1 MASKLYVGGLS
12 YSTTSETLRE
22 YFAQCGTVES
32 AAVITDKFSGQSRG
46 FGFVE
51 MATAEEAQ
59 RAISELNG
67 KDLDGRKLTVNL
79 KSRINWVWTDG
90 SADVHDVKLISAPK
104 GFKKFQTEPG
114 SAGYTYSKTLTKPG
128 VYKFICTLHEED
140 NMRMTITV
148 RH

>member
-1 MASKLYVGGLS
+1 MRVLLALALTGVAALAAAPAVAVPPDAVRKPQKKRVEVVDNF
-12 YSTTSETLRE
+12 YSP
-22 YFAQCGTVES
+22 
-32 AAVITDKFSGQSRG
+32 
-46 FGFVE
+46 
-51 MATAEEAQ
+51 
-59 RAISELNG
+59 
-67 KDLDGRKLTVNL
+67 RKLTVNL

-90 SADVHDVKLISAPK
+90 SADVHDVKLLSAPK

-128 VYKFICTLHEED
+128 VYNFICTLHEED

>member
-1 MASKLYVGGLS
+1 VRALLALALTGVAALAAEPAVPPDAVRKPQKKRVEVVDNF
-12 YSTTSETLRE
+12 YSP
-22 YFAQCGTVES
+22 
-32 AAVITDKFSGQSRG
+32 
-46 FGFVE
+46 
-51 MATAEEAQ
+51 
-59 RAISELNG
+59 
-67 KDLDGRKLTVNL
+67 RKLTVNL

-90 SADVHDVKLISAPK
+90 SADVHDVKLLSAPK

>member
-1 MASKLYVGGLS
+1 VRALLALALTGVAALAAAPAVAVPPDAVRKPQKKRVEVVDNF
-12 YSTTSETLRE
+12 YSP
-22 YFAQCGTVES
+22 
-32 AAVITDKFSGQSRG
+32 
-46 FGFVE
+46 
-51 MATAEEAQ
+51 
-59 RAISELNG
+59 
-67 KDLDGRKLTVNL
+67 RKLTVNL

-90 SADVHDVKLISAPK
+90 SADVHDVKLLSAPK

-148 RH
+148 RHWPAPRRAWGGGAARRPPARPCLER